1 MFRDV
6 VMGASLGSCLLCR
19 VAPAL
24 SGDDRGLC
32 AREKDGYGRTLIG
45 TLNLNAATAAV

>member
-1 MFRDV
+1 MSFP
-6 VMGASLGSCLLCR
+6 LGFPLLCR

-32 AREKDGYGRTLIG
+32 AREKDGYGRAPIG
-45 TLNLNAATAAV
+45 TLNLNAAMAAV